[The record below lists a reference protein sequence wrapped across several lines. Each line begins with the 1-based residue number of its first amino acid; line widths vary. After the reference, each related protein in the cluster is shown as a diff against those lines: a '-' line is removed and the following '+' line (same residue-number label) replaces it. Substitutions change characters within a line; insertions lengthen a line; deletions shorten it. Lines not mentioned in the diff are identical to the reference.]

1 MLYSLES
8 YKPRVHPSCFV
19 AESAEIIG
27 QVQLDKGVSVW
38 FQAVLRGDNDQIHIG
53 ENSNIQDGVVI
64 HVDPGFACRVGKG
77 SVVGHRAVLHG
88 CTVGDGCLIGIG
100 ATILNHAQIGRN
112 CIIGAHALIPEGKTI
127 PDNSLVMGSP
137 GKVVKSLSEEQVEAL
152 RASAQHY
159 VDNGK
164 RFRKGLTLLIPDMA
178 T

>member
-8 YKPRVHPSCFV
+8 YKPQVHPSCFV

-27 QVQLDKGVSVW
+27 QVRLDKGVSVW

-100 ATILNHAQIGRN
+100 ATILN
-112 CIIGAHALIPEGKTI
+112 GAVVPDRCLVGAGALVTEGKLLEEGYLYMGVPARKMRPLTDAESRAI
-127 PDNSLVMGSP
+127 EMNVTGYCARAEMYRRSLQP
-137 GKVVKSLSEEQVEAL
+137 
-152 RASAQHY
+152 
-159 VDNGK
+159 
-164 RFRKGLTLLIPDMA
+164 
-178 T
+178 